1 MLPTFLLNKGY
12 SIKKYLMKNSTLIF
26 NVVIALAIAVLFY
39 LQFSGKKG
47 GSSAGTSKSVPAGS
61 FRIAYF
67 EADSIQNHFEYF
79 KEIRNTLQAK
89 DVANSRQLNELKNVF
104 TNKYQDLQRSAQ
116 TLSQA
121 ELANKQQELEQLQK
135 TYQGK
140 EQMMAQE
147 MQDESFKKLQ
157 DVKKKIEEYLTEYN
171 KDKGFAYVFS
181 SAPEFMYL
189 KDSAYNITE
198 DLVKGLNKLY
208 PVKK

>member
-1 MLPTFLLNKGY
+1 MLKVGNKI
-12 SIKKYLMKNSTLIF
+12 SVKARLAANTEILKRREKK
-26 NVVIALAIAVLFY
+26 
-39 LQFSGKKG
+39 Q
-47 GSSAGTSKSVPAGS
+47 
-61 FRIAYF
+61 
-67 EADSIQNHFEYF
+67 
-79 KEIRNTLQAK
+79 KE
-89 DVANSRQLNELKNVF
+89 NELARIEAQK
-104 TNKYQDLQRSAQ
+104 KADLD
-116 TLSQA
+116 SQIR
-121 ELANKQQELEQLQK
+121 NKQQELEQLQK

-157 DVKKKIEEYLTEYN
+157 DVKKKIEEYLKEYN

>member
-1 MLPTFLLNKGY
+1 
-12 SIKKYLMKNSTLIF
+12 MKNSTLIF

-39 LQFSGKKG
+39 LQLSDKKSTS
-47 GSSAGTSKSVPAGS
+47 SSAASKMAPAGS

-67 EADSIQNHFEYF
+67 ESDSIQNNFEYF
-79 KEIRNTLQAK
+79 KEIRNALQAK
-89 DVANSRQLNELKNVF
+89 DLANSRQLNELKNVF

-121 ELANKQQELEQLQK
+121 ELANKQQELEQMQK

-157 DVKKKIEEYLTEYN
+157 DVKKKIEEYLKEYN

-208 PVKK
+208 PTKK